1 MSITETV
8 TNPPAAITVGLG
20 TVGTNTFIA
29 ALPVAINVVVFL
41 YFTALLC
48 YTCYKFYRMVK
59 DKKNESAE

>member
-1 MSITETV
+1 MTITETI
-8 TNPPAAITVGLG
+8 TNPPTAVTVGLG
-20 TVGTNTFIA
+20 TVGTNTFIT

-59 DKKNESAE
+59 DKKNAPSE

>member
-1 MSITETV
+1 MSITETI
-8 TNPPAAITVGLG
+8 TNPPAAVAVGV
-20 TVGTNTFIA
+20 TTISTNTFIA

-59 DKKNESAE
+59 DRKNAPPK